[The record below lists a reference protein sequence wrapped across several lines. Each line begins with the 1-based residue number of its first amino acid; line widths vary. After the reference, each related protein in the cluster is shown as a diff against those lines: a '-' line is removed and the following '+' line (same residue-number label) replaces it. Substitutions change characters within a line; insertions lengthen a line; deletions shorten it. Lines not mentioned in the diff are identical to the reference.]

1 MVDGVECLGEIHSN
15 EDGALHRPRC
25 CGSLQGRF
33 FAIEPVRDVCR
44 DLLQSRGCTFAVLV
58 RGGSEGLVERDEYYG
73 F

>member
-15 EDGALHRPRC
+15 EDGAFR
-25 CGSLQGRF
+25 RF
-33 FAIEPVRDVCR
+33 FAIEPVRDVCL

-58 RGGSEGLVERDEYYG
+58 RGRSEGLVERDEYYG